1 MARDDAKAVHD
12 TEALRPRYLSGE
24 AARFPLRAGKAVA
37 ETPPV
42 RSVML
47 GGAMATWKRLL
58 QRARSYAEQAVPDD
72 VRAAGR
78 RVVER
83 VRDVVAPATP
93 EPVASAPEPEPP
105 PRAAAPEPTR
115 VDPEEVLRRVKAK
128 AEHGLKPEDTVV
140 VVYTTADEADS
151 TREIVR
157 CFEGIDTT
165 VRVMDLDREPPQT
178 KRQLAKLTDVMVP
191 PYVYINGRYWGAQ
204 YEIVALLATG
214 DLPAVVAHR
223 LDEIGPEAR
232 RIGKIHDSYSDAITT
247 DNILMRLRLGHI
259 LCVDDL
265 DAWYEQDKDGTEHF
279 FYQGGECPVA
289 QMPEVAADIQKRVD
303 AGEIEAQWRLDTLV
317 HVH

>member
-1 MARDDAKAVHD
+1 
-12 TEALRPRYLSGE
+12 
-24 AARFPLRAGKAVA
+24 
-37 ETPPV
+37 
-42 RSVML
+42 
-47 GGAMATWKRLL
+47 MATWKRLL

-78 RVVER
+78 RVVDR
-83 VRDVVAPATP
+83 VKEAAPAPIAAAIDRLASATQDDASP
-93 EPVASAPEPEPP
+93 EPVAPEPVAPEPV
-105 PRAAAPEPTR
+105 APEPVAPEPATREPEVPELTR
-115 VDPEEVLRRVKAK
+115 VDPDEVLRRVKAK
-128 AEHGLKPEDTVV
+128 AEHGLKPEDSVV
-140 VVYTTADEADS
+140 VVYTTANETDS

-223 LDEIGPEAR
+223 LDDLGPEAR
-232 RIGKIHDSYSDAITT
+232 RIGKLHDTYSDAITI
-247 DNILMRLRLGHI
+247 DNILARLRLGHI

-265 DAWYEQDKDGTEHF
+265 DAWFEQDKAGGERF
-279 FYQGGECPVA
+279 FYQGGERPVA
-289 QMPEVAADIQKRVD
+289 DMPEIAADIAKRVE

-317 HVH
+317 RVH